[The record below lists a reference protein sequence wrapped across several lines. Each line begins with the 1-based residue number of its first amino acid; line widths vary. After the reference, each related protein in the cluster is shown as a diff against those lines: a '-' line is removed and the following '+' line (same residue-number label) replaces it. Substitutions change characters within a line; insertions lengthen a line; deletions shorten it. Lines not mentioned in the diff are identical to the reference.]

1 MRPRSRFTM
10 KETTKPT
17 RDDMKIQQGEVPSK
31 LHRLKNIY
39 NRLTPKQRN
48 G

>member
-1 MRPRSRFTM
+1 M
-10 KETTKPT
+10 KETTKPIG
-17 RDDMKIQQGEVPSK
+17 DDMKVQRGEVPSK

-39 NRLTPKQRN
+39 NIWTPKQRN